1 MPLKLSLK
9 PHEKFVVNGVVIT
22 NGDNRSSLV
31 VHNKA
36 SILREKDI
44 LQPDEADTPVKRV
57 YFPVMM
63 MYLEPESADR
73 YHGEFADRL
82 GELMDVIENGDALSS
97 CVAISKDVLAGDY
110 YKALNRV
117 RKLFD
122 FEQERLAYVPESV
135 SAGG

>member
-22 NGDNRSSLV
+22 NGDHRSSLV

-44 LQPDEADTPVKRV
+44 LQADEADTPVKRI

-63 MYLEPESADR
+63 MYLEPDSAGR

-82 GELMDVIENGDALSS
+82 GELMDVVESGDVLAS

-122 FEQERLAYVPESV
+122 FEQERLAYVPESL